1 MTTDFKASQVQ
12 THKVIV
18 TGSFAGGSANQLL
31 IYNKNADDSGSPNQG
46 QIDPTKFSTSGV
58 GSDVFLFVSGGIS
71 TRGTPGSYGVAVIG
85 GDLHVSGNLTVD
97 GTSPGG
103 GGGGGNEYWF
113 EKGLD
118 NIHTTGSAEI
128 TGSLSQGN
136 GAQASG
142 LYSHAEGGYTTASGQ
157 HSHAE
162 GYSTTASGESS
173 HAEGF
178 GTTASGD
185 FSHAEGDQTI
195 ASGSYTHAE
204 GFQTLATG
212 SYAHSEGYLTSG
224 SGNWSHSE
232 GEETWAGFKGY
243 QLDILQSPVLRDG
256 NDFIWLLDPVY
267 GDISAT
273 ISSEFPDLDGRFQTD
288 TGIYNFTA
296 VTYDGTRTVVSGSV
310 IAGVAAPNLFATSV
324 ITRWGTFPPTGADV
338 SMGDGSH
345 AEGYSTYALG
355 MHSHSEGSGLGAPV
369 LAIGEGSHG
378 EGHRSI
384 AAGTYSHA
392 EGDSTIASGVGSHA
406 EGVQTKAPGEY
417 SHAEGGNTIS
427 YGDSSH
433 AEGYN
438 SKSGWLGYGV
448 IASVSDGSDYA
459 FALDPSYG
467 DITAT
472 IGSEFPDGDGN
483 FHTDVGPY
491 AYVNTSYDG
500 SNTYVTGT
508 GAAPTSDSRL
518 TRIDII
524 SGPPTGADESMG
536 FRSHAEGVENI
547 AFGEGSHAE
556 GYETLASG
564 RYSHAEGGSGAGGGL
579 VAFGE
584 YSHAEGYNTRASG
597 YASHAEGYGALASGN
612 YSHAEGE
619 STTASG
625 SYSHAEGFGTTASG
639 SYSHTEGWETTAL
652 GDYSHAG
659 GLRTIASGSGQTV
672 FGKYN
677 RRNNTDSLFII
688 GNGDADGDLN
698 RSDILLINSE
708 SLVVSASSITFRSK
722 DGEFL
727 MEAALPNGAGSPQV
741 LFAGYADS
749 IFDPTLYPQISFNGD
764 ATTGI
769 WNGAVGQL
777 GFSSETNIVAI
788 FSGSYADFKGTLLA
802 SGGLTGSLTK
812 VIDGTSYLIAGSGI
826 QIASN
831 SNGSVTISQA
841 GGGGGGNEY
850 WQSTT
855 ANQIFTTASLTQ
867 MHQISASDGGQIT
880 GSLSVSGTNAQG
892 STLTLFTGLSYFP
905 DVVTTLPFTAS
916 LTDYIIAVS
925 SSNPTAATNYGVEL
939 PSSEF
944 GRIFVVKDISGSA
957 AASNITVTAAGST
970 TLQRSIDGASS
981 YIISINRG
989 SAAFVYFGDTRGWGV
1004 I

>member
-97 GTSPGG
+97 GASPG

-118 NIHTTGSAEI
+118 NIYTTGSAEI
-128 TGSLSQGN
+128 TGSLSQGDE
-136 GAQASG
+136 AQA
-142 LYSHAEGGYTTASGQ
+142 T
-157 HSHAE
+157 
-162 GYSTTASGESS
+162 
-173 HAEGF
+173 
-178 GTTASGD
+178 GD
-185 FSHAEGDQTI
+185 FSHAEGVNTTASGVASHAEGIGTI

-232 GEETWAGFKGY
+232 GEETRAGFKGY
-243 QLDILQSPVLRDG
+243 LLDINQSPVLPDG
-256 NDFIWLLDPVY
+256 NNFIWLIDPAY

-273 ISSEFPDLDGRFQTD
+273 ITSEFPDLNGRFQTNM
-288 TGIYNFTA
+288 GIYTFTA

-310 IAGVAAPNLFATSV
+310 IAGGAAPDLFATSV
-324 ITRWGTFPPTGADV
+324 ITRWETSTPTGADV

-355 MHSHSEGSGLGAPV
+355 MHSHAEGTGVNAANAV

-392 EGDSTIASGVGSHA
+392 EGDSTIASGHSSHTEGSS
-406 EGVQTKAPGEY
+406 TKTAAPD
-417 SHAEGGNTIS
+417 SHAEGGNTIA
-427 YGDSSH
+427 YGDGSH
-433 AEGYN
+433 AEG
-438 SKSGWLGYGV
+438 SDSRAGWFGYTV
-448 IASVSDGSDYA
+448 FAQSADGPNQYA
-459 FALDPSYG
+459 FELDSSYG

-472 IGSEFPDGDGN
+472 IGSEFPDANGN
-483 FHTDVGPY
+483 FHTNESQYVYVG
-491 AYVNTSYDG
+491 TSYDG
-500 SNTYVTGT
+500 TSTCVTG
-508 GAAPTSDSRL
+508 
-518 TRIDII
+518 
-524 SGPPTGADESMG
+524 SGPAPASPSAITRVVGSQAPPAGAYISMG
-536 FRSHAEGVENI
+536 LYSHAEGEVSISLGRGSHAEGFGTLASGPRSHAEGDSTTASGN
-547 AFGEGSHAE
+547 FSHAE
-556 GYETLASG
+556 GTGTTASG
-564 RYSHAEGGSGAGGGL
+564 G
-579 VAFGE
+579 
-584 YSHAEGYNTRASG
+584 
-597 YASHAEGYGALASGN
+597 ASHAEGEITTASGGASHAEGTGTTASGFA
-612 YSHAEGE
+612 SHAEGE

-625 SYSHAEGFGTTASG
+625 FASHAEGGSTTASG
-639 SYSHTEGWETTAL
+639 ESSHAEGGITTASGDLSHAEGYRTTAL
-652 GDYSHAG
+652 GNYSHAG
-659 GLRTIASGSGQTV
+659 GDFTIASGSAQTV

-688 GNGDADGDLN
+688 GNGDDDGDLN

-764 ATTGI
+764 DTTGI
-769 WNGAVGQL
+769 WNAGGVGQL
-777 GFSSETNIVAI
+777 GFSSYTNIVAI

-867 MHQISASDGGQIT
+867 MQQISASNGGQIT

-892 STLTLFTGLSYFP
+892 STLTLFTGLSYSP
-905 DVVTTLPFTAS
+905 DIVTTLPFTAS
-916 LTDYIIAVS
+916 LTDYIVAVS
-925 SSNPTAATNYGVEL
+925 SSNPAAATNYGVEL
-939 PSSEF
+939 PGAEF
-944 GRIFVVKDISGSA
+944 GRTFVVKDISGSA
-957 AASNITVTAAGST
+957 AASNITVTASGST
-970 TLQRSIDGASS
+970 DLQRSIDGASS

-989 SAAFVYFGDTRGWGV
+989 SATFVYFGDTRGWGV